1 MGQKHRIRAFRG
13 ALEATYGVDAVP
25 GADDALLVTGDFTLT
40 ANYDTVKW
48 DPARPFL
55 GAAEEFPVG
64 QSFSLSGQVDLAG
77 SGTQGV
83 APAWGKLLLPCGFAQ
98 TTVTGLATIQASP
111 PTSSGTPAGGF
122 TYTKQTAFA
131 GELPRT
137 VTLTCTTGGGSG
149 VAAFTVAAP
158 ATSLDAAYNQA
169 GVVMT
174 DALAFALPNAAEIVP
189 TITGPFTVGDTFTIK
204 LMPPHVYY
212 TPVSENFSSL
222 SNYVHFSKKNHK
234 LLGMRGNAQL
244 VLDAKTLPKIK
255 LDYLALYGG
264 ILHEAAPPA
273 VNLAAWKKPV
283 PVNHV
288 HTAMPLLH
296 GHTAPMYAFTY
307 NHGAKVTHI
316 DLAGLEEVALTD
328 REGTGS
334 ITIVDPTLQDWDYY
348 ASVRDVLLGG
358 FSVIHGTT
366 PGNIVAIEGVA
377 AQVTKPRYDNKDGDI
392 ALGLDL
398 TFQPTD
404 AGNDEIK
411 IIVY

>member
-1 MGQKHRIRAFRG
+1 MGQKYRIRAFRA
-13 ALEATYGVDAVP
+13 ALEGAYGVDAVP
-25 GADDALLVTGDFTLT
+25 GANDALLVPGDFTLT
-40 ANYDTVKW
+40 PNFDTVKW

-55 GAAEEFPVG
+55 GAAEEFPVS

-83 APAWGKLLLPCGFAQ
+83 APAWGKLVMACGFAQ
-98 TTVTGLATIQASP
+98 TTVTGLSTIQTSP

-122 TYTKQTAFA
+122 TYTKQTAFS
-131 GELPRT
+131 GQLPRT

-149 VAAFTVAAP
+149 VAAFTVSAP

-169 GVVMT
+169 NVVMT
-174 DALAFALPNAAEIVP
+174 DAQAFALPNAAEIIP
-189 TITGPFTVGDTFTIK
+189 TVTAPFTAGDAFTLK

-234 LLGMRGNAQL
+234 LLGMRGNAQI

-255 LDYLALYGG
+255 LDFTALYGG
-264 ILHEAAPPA
+264 ILHEDAPPA
-273 VNLAAWKKPV
+273 INLAAWKKPV
-283 PVNHV
+283 PVNHG

-296 GHTAPMYAFTY
+296 GNSAPMYAFTY
-307 NHGAKVTHI
+307 NHGVKTAYI
-316 DLAGLEEVALTD
+316 DMPGKEEVSITD

-334 ITIVDPTLQDWDYY
+334 ITIEDPTLQAWDYY
-348 ASVRDVLLGG
+348 QTVKDVLLGG
-358 FSVIHGTT
+358 FSVVHGTV
-366 PGNIVAIEGVA
+366 PGNIVAIEAVA
-377 AQVTKPRYDNKDGDI
+377 TQVTKPRYDNKDGDI

-411 IIVY
+411 ILVY